1 MKEIRGWRQA
11 GAAVAGLML
20 AAVVQAEAPNIKPGL
35 WEMKVEKS
43 SGGNGMPNGADM
55 EKAMKQMQARLANM
69 PPEQRKMIEDQMN
82 SMGVATTGN
91 GGIRVC
97 LAEEDIKR
105 NDIPLG
111 DDSCKTTIKTQTAK
125 RWAASVVCTQPPTT
139 GEVEAIFE
147 SDTSYLV
154 KMQGKR
160 TDKGKSTAYNMEMRA
175 TRVSGDCGKL
185 KPVSQLQPKAGKAK

>member
-1 MKEIRGWRQA
+1 MKGIRA
-11 GAAVAGLML
+11 CAAAAAITVTGL
-20 AAVVQAEAPNIKPGL
+20 VQAAAPDIKPGL
-35 WEMKVEKS
+35 WEMKVEKV
-43 SGGNGMPNGADM
+43 SGAGANGMPKSVDM
-55 EKAMKQMQARLANM
+55 EKAMKQMQAQLANM

-82 SMGVATTGN
+82 AMGVAATGS

-111 DDSCKTTIKTQTAK
+111 DESCKTTIKTQTAK

-147 SDTSYLV
+147 SNTAYLV

-160 TDKGKSTAYNMEMRA
+160 TEQGKSMDYNMEMRA
-175 TRVSGDCGKL
+175 KFVAADCGKL
-185 KPVSQLQPKAGKAK
+185 KPVSQLQPKKK

>member
-1 MKEIRGWRQA
+1 MKAMLVVVVAMMVTGLTQA
-11 GAAVAGLML
+11 AA
-20 AAVVQAEAPNIKPGL
+20 PDIKPGL
-35 WEMKVEKS
+35 WEMKLEKV
-43 SGGNGMPNGADM
+43 SGANGMPKGVDM
-55 EKAMKQMQARLANM
+55 EKAMKQMQAQLANM

-82 SMGVATTGN
+82 AMGVASTGA

-111 DDSCKTTIKTQTAK
+111 DDSCKTTIKTQTPK
-125 RWAASVVCTQPPTT
+125 RWVASVVCTQPPTK

-147 SDTSYLV
+147 SNTSYVV

-160 TDKGKSTAYNMEMRA
+160 TEQGKTMDYNMEMRA
-175 TRVSGDCGKL
+175 SFVAADCGKL
-185 KPVSQLQPKAGKAK
+185 KPLSQLQSRVGKTR